1 MSALDMQDIRKTYGS
16 GEAEVVALDHASLT
30 VHDDELVALVGP
42 SGSGK
47 TTLLSIAG
55 GLLSPTGGSVVVGPH
70 HISTT
75 AAGSS
80 RGSGG
85 TTWGSSSRVQPRA
98 VPDRQGEPLVVADV
112 AGKGGKDTTGGP
124 TSCSRSSASATGR
137 RTRRR
142 SCRAASASG
151 SRSVGP

>member
-55 GLLSPTGGSVVVGPH
+55 GLLSPTGGSVVVGAAPH
-70 HISTT
+70 L
-75 AAGSS
+75 
-80 RGSGG
+80 RL
-85 TTWGSSSRVQPRA
+85 RPRA
-98 VPDRQGEPLVVADV
+98 AHAVP
-112 AGKGGKDTTGGP
+112 AGLRRVRLPGAP
-124 TSCSRSSASATGR
+124 TSCRS
-137 RTRRR
+137 
-142 SCRAASASG
+142 
-151 SRSVGP
+151 